1 MLSYKP
7 LWITLAS
14 KGINKGELSEKAD
27 IGVATVT
34 RMAKGKPVNLSVLMK
49 ICDALEVPLTDVVKY
64 TPRNRG

>member
-27 IGVATVT
+27 IGIATVT
-34 RMAKGKPVNLSVLMK
+34 RMANNKPVSLSILMK
-49 ICDALEVPLTDVVKY
+49 ICDALEVPLSDVVEY
-64 TPRNRG
+64 IPN